1 MPTLLDE
8 LALGIVLVERID
20 AREPEKEK
28 HSSSGQM
35 ELDEQPIVLLYR
47 ESEHCRKFG
56 VEPNTAIVDRR
67 QCL

>member
-1 MPTLLDE
+1 
-8 LALGIVLVERID
+8 
-20 AREPEKEK
+20 
-28 HSSSGQM
+28 M
-35 ELDEQPIVLLYR
+35 ECDEQPIVLLYR

>member
-35 ELDEQPIVLLYR
+35 ELDEQPIKLVVWRKVTRHVSRLKLL
-47 ESEHCRKFG
+47 E
-56 VEPNTAIVDRR
+56 
-67 QCL
+67 